1 MRPVICLQRCGLSA
15 LMGGKTEATTADV
28 LYYFMMNAPTAYKRL
43 MRAAKEAGTH
53 GGDALATAELHLE
66 AYGRQFDA
74 RANSGINGVTGIM
87 EKADIPIEG
96 LVYNFPPYK
105 EDKKGKIRP
114 VRGNGW
120 GGARRGKAFESPDGD
135 KRLPNQQE
143 RTLRGLLQACSLIH
157 ARLLA
162 LNAANSTRYS
172 MQPAY
177 QMKPK
182 GILIRMGPLRILQ
195 FQSREGGHVLQP
207 SRTCHRTWGIANQSA
222 LMQAARNGGAG
233 VNASLIKRRVLRP
246 WLNIVSTL
254 TCH

>member
-74 RANSGINGVTGIM
+74 RANSGINAVTGIV
-87 EKADIPIEG
+87 EKADCPIEG

-105 EDKKGKIRP
+105 EDKKGKIHP

-120 GGARRGKAFESPDGD
+120 GGARRGKAFESV
-135 KRLPNQQE
+135 
-143 RTLRGLLQACSLIH
+143 RGQDVAQ
-157 ARLLA
+157 
-162 LNAANSTRYS
+162 STG
-172 MQPAY
+172 AET
-177 QMKPK
+177 
-182 GILIRMGPLRILQ
+182 
-195 FQSREGGHVLQP
+195 EGVAPSLQP
-207 SRTCHRTWGIANQSA
+207 HCT
-222 LMQAARNGGAG
+222 
-233 VNASLIKRRVLRP
+233 
-246 WLNIVSTL
+246 IVSTESSQEHAVL
-254 TCH
+254 HAAGVPDQAQRNTHQDGPLKDTPVPVPRGWPRAPAVKYMSPYM